1 MGKVQIW
8 NYNEGE
14 FIISGDIKIEEQAK
28 KEVKL
33 GVNINPVLKYK
44 DAVDVVG
51 CQMKIVY
58 LLDGKQVMLY
68 SGVLSIWV
76 EGWMDFLATNPDD
89 AEKVSFSAEAW
100 KEALSFVRGLIY
112 AKAQAQGQNLIA
124 QHLLPPIEMDE
135 FLAAVKVEK
144 VEK

>member
-14 FIISGDIKIEEQAK
+14 FIISGDIKTEEQAK
-28 KEVKL
+28 QEVKL

-44 DAVDVVG
+44 DGVDVVG

-58 LLDGKQVMLY
+58 LLDEKQVMLY

-76 EGWMDFLATNPDD
+76 EGWLDFLSTNPDD
-89 AEKVSFSAEAW
+89 TNKVAFSAEAW
-100 KEALSFVRGLIY
+100 KEALSFVRGVIY
-112 AKAQAQGQNLIA
+112 AKAQAQGQGLIA
-124 QHLLPPIEMDE
+124 QHLLPPIEMDK
-135 FLAAVKVEK
+135 FLKAVRLEK
-144 VEK
+144 VE

>member
-14 FIISGDIKIEEQAK
+14 FIISGDIKTEEQAK
-28 KEVKL
+28 QEVKL

-44 DAVDVVG
+44 DGVDVVG

-58 LLDGKQVMLY
+58 LLDEKQVMLY

-76 EGWMDFLATNPDD
+76 EGWLDFLSKNPDD
-89 AEKVSFSAEAW
+89 TNKVAFSAEAW
-100 KEALSFVRGLIY
+100 KEALSFVRGVIY
-112 AKAQAQGQNLIA
+112 AKAQAQGQGLIA
-124 QHLLPPIEMDE
+124 QHLLPPIEMDK
-135 FLAAVKVEK
+135 FLKAVRVEK
-144 VEK
+144 VE